1 MYISAS
7 KASTGFSLL
16 FIDTNYLNIREI
28 FILRTHITSDI
39 PVHIYIYILV
49 SLRFESSRCM
59 NILIAFDCAAI
70 NVARIRN
77 ERQNSTLSNRDDIR
91 ISRLR
96 SAYKWPRNRYDQSM
110 TPCQKPIPPPPPPLS
125 FRVRNEGLTSEAL
138 PRPEREISASTCVQ
152 RVVVRMHA
160 RISKGES
167 FESKYPKNYNIR
179 GA

>member
-110 TPCQKPIPPPPPPLS
+110 TPCQKPIPPPPPSALVS
-125 FRVRNEGLTSEAL
+125 RTKRRVNLRGLATARTRNFCLDVCPACRCTYACSNIEG
-138 PRPEREISASTCVQ
+138 RIVRIEIS
-152 RVVVRMHA
+152 
-160 RISKGES
+160 E
-167 FESKYPKNYNIR
+167 EL
-179 GA
+179 

>member
-1 MYISAS
+1 M
-7 KASTGFSLL
+7 KFSYCAHTLL
-16 FIDTNYLNIREI
+16 PI
-28 FILRTHITSDI
+28 FLY
-39 PVHIYIYILV
+39 IYIYTCLI
-49 SLRFESSRCM
+49 LRFESSRCM

-110 TPCQKPIPPPPPPLS
+110 TPCQKPIPPSALVS
-125 FRVRNEGLTSEAL
+125 RTKRRVNLRGLATARTRNF
-138 PRPEREISASTCVQ
+138 STCVQ
-152 RVVVRMHA
+152 HVVVRMHA